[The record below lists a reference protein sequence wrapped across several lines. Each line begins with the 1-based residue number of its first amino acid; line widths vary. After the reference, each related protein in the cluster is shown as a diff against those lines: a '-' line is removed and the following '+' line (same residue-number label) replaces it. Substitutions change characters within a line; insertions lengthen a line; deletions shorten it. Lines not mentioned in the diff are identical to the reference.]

1 MKKVLWGNGHHKTN
15 SQATHSHPI
24 PPSPRN
30 NSKKPQISTTIRSN
44 RKKNRH
50 ENQTSTTQRIQTTNL
65 QTLQNLHLPRRK
77 LPRPNPNQK
86 GTTHRHHLPQLRQT
100 QPHTTKKER
109 EKMLTPKMK
118 RRIKRELNSEKPTIR
133 VGKQGA
139 PQIINEVS
147 RQLDQRKIVKVKI
160 LKTALKND
168 NAKNIASTIAQ
179 KTSSTLID
187 VRGHT
192 FILYKPRRR
201 KSQKPL

>member
-1 MKKVLWGNGHHKTN
+1 
-15 SQATHSHPI
+15 
-24 PPSPRN
+24 
-30 NSKKPQISTTIRSN
+30 
-44 RKKNRH
+44 
-50 ENQTSTTQRIQTTNL
+50 
-65 QTLQNLHLPRRK
+65 
-77 LPRPNPNQK
+77 
-86 GTTHRHHLPQLRQT
+86 
-100 QPHTTKKER
+100 
-109 EKMLTPKMK
+109 MK

-168 NAKNIASTIAQ
+168 TAKNIASTIAQ
-179 KTSSTLID
+179 KTSSILID